1 MLKKS
6 QKESI
11 VSVYSEALNASP
23 SFILINYSGSKV
35 SEFEKLRKAFRELD
49 TKISVVKNSL
59 LQKATINTDF
69 EEYFSELRGE
79 TAIALLNDNYV
90 EAAKSFMDIK
100 LSLIHI

>member
-59 LQKATINTDF
+59 LQKATLNTDF

-90 EAAKSFMDIK
+90 
-100 LSLIHI
+100 